1 MGSVLDLLSAN
12 YTYLNQRLAEHYK
25 IPNVYGSHFRR
36 VTLPDGN
43 RGGLLGQGSVLT
55 VTSYP
60 NRTSVV
66 MRGKWILENLLG
78 TPPPPP
84 PPDVPEF
91 KAKAKDGRALSLR
104 EAMQAITPAC
114 EKEAGVRLVFN
125 FGSSNDLARQILA
138 ANKADVFFSADESW
152 MNKVSEQGLVDTGSR
167 RSLLSNRLVVVVPL
181 SAPVSITGPA
191 DLAGPG
197 VKRIALADPE
207 AVPAG
212 KYARAWL
219 EQVRQWDAVRER
231 VVPALDVRAALA
243 AVEAGAADAGVV
255 YRTDAAISKKV
266 KVAYEVTEGDGPRI
280 SYPVAALKERPRH
293 DAARRVVDCLAGD
306 EARRAFEALGF
317 IVMRGAP

>member
-1 MGSVLDLLSAN
+1 MTRSVERQAKRARPWVRGVALAASLAVCVAGS
-12 YTYLNQRLAEHYK
+12 LAADAAGAGSTVAGAGTSPAPER
-25 IPNVYGSHFRR
+25 PEVMVY
-36 VTLPDGN
+36 
-43 RGGLLGQGSVLT
+43 
-55 VTSYP
+55 
-60 NRTSVV
+60 
-66 MRGKWILENLLG
+66 
-78 TPPPPP
+78 
-84 PPDVPEF
+84 
-91 KAKAKDGRALSLR
+91 AAASLR

-266 KVAYEVTEGDGPRI
+266 KVAYEVPEGDGPRI